1 MENKTI
7 SKSRFRYNF
16 AKGSYG
22 MSYIWG
28 HCWEIVIFLLF
39 FCATWCKKTNC
50 GEFMGGMLISTG
62 RECVRWKHLSKTHCC
77 ECAMGSPMTSQP
89 QGML

>member
-7 SKSRFRYNF
+7 SKSRFCYNF

-28 HCWEIVIFLLF
+28 HCWEIVILLLF